1 VSDERRLNEK
11 KREILERGTHPSL
24 AIESCSTRDVRLSEV
39 EVEVEVIIGAPKR
52 TAHGAETTFHFFLFI
67 FNFIFSASFSI
78 TMYIASAS
86 ASPAAAE
93 VVVVVVVTGS
103 PALWMSSPKEAFISS
118 GSWSRERKE
127 ERDLLLMISQGL
139 AYRKRNSMI
148 YIVHLQILQVLL
160 SRDGQWSDRVREVSI
175 IL

>member
-1 VSDERRLNEK
+1 MGNEK

-78 TMYIASAS
+78 TMYIASA
-86 ASPAAAE
+86 AE

-148 YIVHLQILQVLL
+148 Y
-160 SRDGQWSDRVREVSI
+160 
-175 IL
+175 

>member
-1 VSDERRLNEK
+1 M
-11 KREILERGTHPSL
+11 G
-24 AIESCSTRDVRLSEV
+24 V

-86 ASPAAAE
+86 ASPAAA
-93 VVVVVVVTGS
+93 VVVVVVTGS

-148 YIVHLQILQVLL
+148 YIVHL
-160 SRDGQWSDRVREVSI
+160 RKK
-175 IL
+175 